1 MKLTKPTPIQNAAK
15 SCEGSF
21 SFIPSQKK
29 ETTSSVNINKQYQ
42 NNAKNGEAIKSVR
55 KKR

>member
-1 MKLTKPTPIQNAAK
+1 MKLINPIPIQNAAK

-21 SFIPSQKK
+21 SFIPSQKN

-42 NNAKNGEAIKSVR
+42 NIAKNGEAIKSDR